1 MHLNSLSITNLRNI
15 AQAELALAPGFNL
28 FFGQNGSGKT
38 SILEAVHLLA
48 SGRSFRSMHA
58 KNIIRVGEAS
68 YRVAGLASTLK
79 EQALRSPISLG
90 VERFASGAS
99 KIRLAEKDCH
109 SMAMLAKVL
118 AIQLINSDSYDLL
131 EADPS
136 HRRRFMDWMMF
147 HVEHSFHPVW
157 QRFNR
162 ALQQRNAVLRMENTG
177 QHDNISAW
185 NYELVQTG
193 QIIDVQRKALLTE
206 FIPIFSAMVA
216 ELLGLQKEISI
227 RYEQGW
233 PTDYSLEAALNK
245 YLSRDLALKY
255 TTVGPQRADLE
266 ILIDGIPAKS
276 LLSRGELK
284 LFIAALLISRAVL
297 LHKKEDRRCLF
308 LVDDLHAELDDRAA
322 GALISALS
330 SLGSQVLISSVL
342 KESVSAFLKEGE
354 VRCFGVSAGV
364 VQHIDA
370 SKEQP
375 LAY

>member
-1 MHLNSLSITNLRNI
+1 MQLNSLSIINLRNI
-15 AQAELALAPGFNL
+15 VQAELALAPGFNL

-58 KNIIRVGEAS
+58 RNIIRVGEAS
-68 YRVAGLASTLK
+68 YRVSGLASPLK
-79 EQALRSPISLG
+79 EPALHSPIPMG

-136 HRRRFMDWMMF
+136 HRRRFVDWMMF

-177 QHDNISAW
+177 KHGDISAW
-185 NYELVQTG
+185 NHELVQTG
-193 QIIDVQRKALLTE
+193 QIIDAQRKALLAE
-206 FIPIFSAMVA
+206 FIPIFSAMVS
-216 ELLGLQKEISI
+216 ELLGLEKELSI

-233 PTDYSLEAALNK
+233 PTDYSLIDALNK

-284 LFIAALLISRAVL
+284 LFIATLLISRAVL
-297 LHKKEDRRCLF
+297 LHKKEDRKCLF

-322 GALISALS
+322 GALIGALS

-342 KESVSAFLKEGE
+342 KESVSGFLKVGE
-354 VRCFGVSAGV
+354 VRCFGVRGGV
-364 VQHIDA
+364 VQNI
-370 SKEQP
+370 
-375 LAY
+375 

>member
-1 MHLNSLSITNLRNI
+1 MQLNSLSIINLRNI
-15 AQAELALAPGFNL
+15 AQAELSLSSGFNL

-58 KNIIRVGEAS
+58 RNIIRVGEAS
-68 YRVAGLASTLK
+68 YRVSGLASPLK
-79 EQALRSPISLG
+79 EPALRSPLSLG
-90 VERFASGAS
+90 VERFASGAT

-136 HRRRFMDWMMF
+136 HRRRFVDWMMF

-177 QHDNISAW
+177 KHDDISAW
-185 NYELVQTG
+185 NHELVQTG
-193 QIIDVQRKALLTE
+193 QIIDAQRKALLAE

-216 ELLGLQKEISI
+216 ELLGLQKEIRI

-233 PTDYSLEAALNK
+233 STDYSLEGALNK
-245 YLSRDLALKY
+245 YLSRDRALKY

-297 LHKKEDRRCLF
+297 LHKKEDRKCLF
-308 LVDDLHAELDDRAA
+308 LVDDLHAELDERAA
-322 GALISALS
+322 GALIGALS
-330 SLGSQVLISSVL
+330 NLGSQVFISSVL
-342 KESVSAFLKEGE
+342 KESVSTFLNEEE
-354 VRCFGVSAGV
+354 VRCFSVRGGV
-364 VQHIDA
+364 VQNI
-370 SKEQP
+370 
-375 LAY
+375 